1 MKIIHVCLACSYV
14 EGWGY
19 QENILPKM
27 HRQMGYDVTV
37 ITSDYAFN
45 NKFEP
50 IKKDRREYVNSDG
63 VNVFVL
69 DRDNSYAGIRLK
81 NYKGLYEQLQKE
93 KPEIVFVHGGQ
104 SITLKDV
111 LRYCSESNA
120 TLYIDQHG
128 DYYNTPVNTIKK
140 KIIHKIIFKYW
151 MQKAVPY
158 TSKFWG
164 VTPWRCQ
171 YLHEVYGIPEEK
183 IGLLVM
189 GGDDDY
195 IHFDELPELR
205 INIRKQLDISN
216 EDFVIITGGKIDR
229 TKNIHLLIRAVQRL
243 NNNKIKI
250 IVFGQPSTDIEDEI
264 CNLSKHP
271 AVRNIGWIESTRV
284 YDYYLASDLAFFPG
298 THSVL
303 WEQAAACG
311 IPLVVKDWEGMHHL
325 DVGGNCRFVQAE
337 SEDEYLNI
345 IQEIVND
352 KDTYDQMKNIATSK
366 AVKEFSYKEIAKRA
380 IEEA

>member
-1 MKIIHVCLACSYV
+1 MKIVHLCLASPFL

-19 QENILPKM
+19 QENILAKTHAHFGM
-27 HRQMGYDVTV
+27 DVTV
-37 ITSDYAFN
+37 ITFKNSNSVTVKNSTNKDERENKDYR
-45 NKFEP
+45 
-50 IKKDRREYVNSDG
+50 IIYLHQQQG
-63 VNVFVL
+63 YIGL
-69 DRDNSYAGIRLK
+69 HLK
-81 NYKGLYEQLQKE
+81 NYEGVYTALIDECAD
-93 KPEIVFVHGGQ
+93 IVFVHGGQ
-104 SITLKDV
+104 FLALKEV
-111 LRYCSESNA
+111 VRFCRNNPHVRM
-120 TLYIDQHG
+120 YIDQHG

-158 TSKFWG
+158 TSRFWG

-205 INIRKQLDISN
+205 ISIRKQLDISN

-271 AVRNIGWIESTRV
+271 AVRNIGWLESTKV
-284 YDYYLASDLAFFPG
+284 YDYYLAADLAFFPG

-311 IPLVVKDWEGMHHL
+311 IPMVVKDWEGMHHL